1 MSLFIKKCIFG
12 MHYLYRRLLKCFLYL
27 SLILPERGDS
37 QLIFVSMKKFF
48 LLLALVVITI
58 GCSNQNDVLQHI
70 SRTAEEVLFNKDAG
84 GETLVLKNATVV
96 IDVLDDDS
104 MIVHIRNL
112 NGSEVYRFKLND
124 VTFESGKVD
133 LTGNLNINNMY
144 DIDFIRSIHTSE
156 EYFRYFPN
164 YNGHT
169 VIICS
174 QYGIRSVK

>member
-1 MSLFIKKCIFG
+1 
-12 MHYLYRRLLKCFLYL
+12 MHYLYRRLLKCFLNL

>member
-1 MSLFIKKCIFG
+1 

-169 VIICS
+169 VILCS
-174 QYGIRSVK
+174 QYGIRSIK

>member
-1 MSLFIKKCIFG
+1 
-12 MHYLYRRLLKCFLYL
+12 
-27 SLILPERGDS
+27 
-37 QLIFVSMKKFF
+37 MKKFF

-124 VTFESGKVD
+124 LTFESGKVD

>member
-1 MSLFIKKCIFG
+1 
-12 MHYLYRRLLKCFLYL
+12 
-27 SLILPERGDS
+27 
-37 QLIFVSMKKFF
+37 MKKFF
-48 LLLALVVITI
+48 LLLTVAFITI
-58 GCSNQNDVLQHI
+58 GCSNQNDVLQQI

-96 IDVLDDDS
+96 IDVLDDDN
-104 MIVHIRNL
+104 MILHIRNQK
-112 NGSEVYRFKLND
+112 GSEEYRFKLND
-124 VTFESGKVD
+124 VIFESGKVD
-133 LTGNLNINNMY
+133 LTGNLNFNNMY
-144 DIDFIRSIHTSE
+144 DIDFIRSIHTGE

>member
-1 MSLFIKKCIFG
+1 

-96 IDVLDDDS
+96 IDVLDNDS

-144 DIDFIRSIHTSE
+144 DIDFIRSIHSSE

>member
-1 MSLFIKKCIFG
+1 
-12 MHYLYRRLLKCFLYL
+12 MHYLYRRLLKCLLYL
-27 SLILPERGDS
+27 SLILLERGDS

-144 DIDFIRSIHTSE
+144 DIDFIRSMHTSE

-169 VIICS
+169 VILCS
-174 QYGIRSVK
+174 QYGIRSIK

>member
-1 MSLFIKKCIFG
+1 
-12 MHYLYRRLLKCFLYL
+12 MHYLYRRLLKCFLNL

-112 NGSEVYRFKLND
+112 NSSEVYRFKLND